1 MILLGSDEQCSS
13 GSNIFEFNPI
23 IGKLTNQICLQ
34 YHVIQATLLPLTD
47 HTHRRVLLMLDNEN
61 QAHCYP
67 DGCDFHDHGYII
79 PLFLYTANIIN
90 GELKGFQITRTN
102 KGIEETTRD
111 VWKIALPKN
120 ERILNVV
127 NKVQGMLYLCMFVE
141 TYFSYRPCPLTRKS
155 TT

>member
-1 MILLGSDEQCSS
+1 
-13 GSNIFEFNPI
+13 
-23 IGKLTNQICLQ
+23 
-34 YHVIQATLLPLTD
+34 
-47 HTHRRVLLMLDNEN
+47 MLDNEN

-141 TYFSYRPCPLTRKS
+141 TYFSYRPRPLTRKS

>member
-23 IGKLTNQICLQ
+23 TGKLTNQICLQ
-34 YHVIQATLLPLTD
+34 YHVIQVTLLSLTD

-79 PLFLYTANIIN
+79 PLFLYTANINN

-111 VWKIALPKN
+111 VWRIALPKN
-120 ERILNVV
+120 ERILSVI
-127 NKVQGMLYLCMFVE
+127 NKVQGVLYLCMFIE
-141 TYFSYRPCPLTRKS
+141 TYFSYRPRPLIRKS